1 MNLQA
6 VAYLL
11 PYLLS
16 VAISAVVGIY
26 ALRRRGVP
34 GALPFAWTALLQALT
49 TLGFVLELSSPGLEA
64 KIFWDNF
71 QFVTMAISPLL
82 LLAFVLEYTGRRLA
96 HPWRTFGL
104 LALPSTIFLFLLA
117 TDDWHGLIRPE
128 AWLLPGQPFAALV
141 YDFSV
146 LVQMLALYGF
156 GLVLAGIVLLA
167 RFFVRSPRLYR
178 MQIGLIILGAL
189 IPLIGTVL
197 TLAGVSFGFHRD
209 TAPFTTALRS
219 LLIGWALFRY
229 HLLEVV
235 PVAWNQVIENMAEAV
250 IVLDGRFRIVDLN
263 PAAQRLTNLTP
274 AGSVGKPAAEAL
286 ADWPDLAEQFRE
298 EPTQPSEIT
307 LDGPRGQRHLDL
319 SCVPLHDRRDAST
332 GYVVMLREI
341 TERRQAQQA
350 LRQAYDEL
358 EQRVEDRT
366 REVAQRVEELR
377 ILNELNHRVSASLLP
392 EEVIDTA
399 LRGIVESVA
408 PDLALIYLRQDHKLR
423 LAGLY
428 PSDGAFQIDL
438 PEVKRVGECLC
449 GLAAGKSQP
458 IYSGDIH
465 SDPRCTLEECKQAG
479 MHAFAA
485 LPLVGREEV
494 LGVLGLASATGR
506 DFGQRAAFLETLASE
521 VALGLQNALL
531 HTHLEQYTEGLEETV
546 AQRTRELQAERDRTQ
561 AIFETV
567 GESII
572 VTDNAGRILY
582 MNPAT
587 VALTGFPREGI
598 VGQRAWPWILDRQSD
613 ERWDEIRQAL
623 RAGRIWRGEM
633 PGRRQ
638 DGTTYDAAVTIAPLL
653 DPDAPDERVGS
664 VWVQRDITPLKEA
677 ERLKDQFI
685 SNVSHELRT
694 PLSVITLTGD
704 NLHTFYERL
713 GEDQRRSMVGDIRQ
727 QARVLNDLIGDVL
740 EISRIDSGRISTE
753 RSEVDLAQLLR
764 DQVEKHRPLAE
775 KKSQI
780 VTVVALE
787 SLPVRANAG
796 QLGQIVRNL
805 LDNAIKYT
813 PEGGQIGCECLV
825 EDGAEPDPGRWA
837 VLHVRDTGIGIEP
850 EHLPHI
856 FERFYRVKAQ
866 GSIPGTGLGL
876 AIARELVELHGGRLT
891 VSSDPGQGAL
901 FSAYLP
907 LWEESRP

>member
-1 MNLQA
+1 MSLQA
-6 VAYLL
+6 VTYLL
-11 PYLLS
+11 PYFLS
-16 VAISAVVGIY
+16 IAISAAVGIY
-26 ALRRRGVP
+26 ALRRRAVP
-34 GALPFAWTALLQALT
+34 GAIPFAWTALLQALT
-49 TLGFVLELSSPGLEA
+49 TVGFVFELISPGLQA
-64 KIFWDNF
+64 KIFWDNW
-71 QFVTMAISPLL
+71 QFVTMAISPLV
-82 LLAFVLEYTGRRLA
+82 LLAFVFEYTGRRPV

-104 LALPSTIFLFLLA
+104 LALPGAIFLLFLT

-128 AWLLPGQPFAALV
+128 AWLVPGQPFAALV

-146 LVQMLALYGF
+146 LVQMFALYGF

-189 IPLIGTVL
+189 IPLTGTVL
-197 TLAGVSFGFHRD
+197 TMAGVSFGFHRD
-209 TAPFTTALRS
+209 TAPFTTAARN
-219 LLIGWALFRY
+219 LLIAWALFRY
-229 HLLEVV
+229 HLLDVV
-235 PVAWNQVIENMAEAV
+235 PVAWNKVIENMTEAV
-250 IVLDGRFRIVDLN
+250 IVLDARFRIVDLN
-263 PAAQRLTNLTP
+263 PAAQKLTDLTLS
-274 AGSVGKPAAEAL
+274 ASVGKPATGAL
-286 ADWPDLAEQFRE
+286 TGWPDLAGQCRE
-298 EPTQPSEIT
+298 GTTQPGEIT
-307 LDGPRGQRHLDL
+307 LDGPRGPRHFDL
-319 SCVPLHDRRDAST
+319 SCVPLHDRRGPLT

-341 TERRQAQQA
+341 TERRQAQEA

-358 EQRVEDRT
+358 EQRVEART
-366 REVAQRVEELR
+366 REVAQGVEELR
-377 ILNELNHRVSASLLP
+377 ILNELNRRVSASLLP

-399 LRGIVESVA
+399 LRGITESLA
-408 PDLALIYLRQDHKLR
+408 PDLAMIYLRHDHKLR

-428 PSDGAFQIDL
+428 PPEGEFQIDL
-438 PEVKRVGECLC
+438 PEVKCVGECLC
-449 GLAAGKSQP
+449 GLAAGENQP
-458 IYSGDIH
+458 IYSDDIH

-485 LPLVGREEV
+485 LPLVGGEEI
-494 LGVLGLASATGR
+494 LGVLGLASATRR

-567 GESII
+567 GESVI

-598 VGQRAWPWILDRQSD
+598 VGKRAWPWILDRQS
-613 ERWDEIRQAL
+613 EELWDEIRQSL

-638 DGTTYDAAVTIAPLL
+638 DGTIYDAAVTIAPLL
-653 DPDAPDERVGS
+653 APDVPDERVGS

-704 NLHTFYERL
+704 NLETFYERL
-713 GEDQRRSMVGDIRQ
+713 GADQRRSMVGDIRE

-753 RSEVDLAQLLR
+753 RSVVDLAQLLR
-764 DQVEKHRPLAE
+764 DQVAKQRPLAE

-780 VTVVALE
+780 VAVAAPE

-796 QLGQIVRNL
+796 QTGQIVRNL

-825 EDGAEPDPGRWA
+825 EDGAEPGPGRWA
-837 VLHVRDTGIGIEP
+837 VLHVSDTGIGIEP

-891 VSSDPGQGAL
+891 VSSDPGQGTR
-901 FSAYLP
+901 FSVYLP
-907 LWEESRP
+907 LGEENP